1 MSRDEKLG
9 WANIIAKVVLTII
22 LVILTVVLMVK
33 DF

>member
-1 MSRDEKLG
+1 MSRDEKLR